1 MASVP
6 ASTERPRSHFEAAP
20 IISIQKGKQ
29 LSQKLGTPFV
39 HGQTRNRMEVFN
51 GHRVVIGSRVADEG
65 LSMDDLECVIEY
77 DFHGGSRRQEAQRV
91 GRVMHGNGEGEHVL
105 MMTDEEYE
113 RHGSRLYSL
122 EEQGFNIR
130 IGRGDR
136 RFILDSIET
145 GCAAFTI

>member
-1 MASVP
+1 M
-6 ASTERPRSHFEAAP
+6 FCD
-20 IISIQKGKQ
+20 SIQKGKQ
-29 LSQKLGTPFV
+29 LSRKLGTPFV

-51 GHRVVIGSRVADEG
+51 AHRVAIASRVADEG

-77 DFHGGSRRQEAQRV
+77 DFYGGSRRQEAQRV

-122 EEQGFNIR
+122 EEQEFNIR
-130 IGRGDR
+130 IER
-136 RFILDSIET
+136 RRWKIYFALNRHKMRRIHYLNSDTKST
-145 GCAAFTI
+145 AA